1 MSSRTRS
8 TRSKTKG
15 GAGSSGNGFRQIIFG
30 PDATGLE
37 LLGLLMMSVAV
48 LIGLSILSYHASDY
62 ANVQSLSFRH
72 ILSFEKSPAL
82 LAKNWLGPVGALTS
96 QFFVYT
102 LFGYFSI
109 LIPVIMG
116 GVGWT
121 LLRRIPIQRYLWRGA
136 MFLWSMVIFSMASGW
151 LYIQAEPY
159 STAWAGNAGIAL
171 SRMLS
176 LITGNVG
183 SGVIVFLLSVI
194 TGVLL
199 LDADLQGTLDRV
211 QRWIHGLKMKF
222 QEWSEEWADKR
233 EQNAEKRALEKEQ
246 KQRAQEEEKQH
257 SLAETY
263 EDSIVVNRPK
273 PAAST
278 FGLGSQ
284 IMAGDA
290 DELDIEEDAIRT
302 ETPAWNPS
310 VTEGTSAGGSE
321 SAGDGESDWASQPL
335 DETDAPDIEIIVG
348 QGDEAAG
355 RRDLDRQNRENAG
368 EQTAFRYQFPPKDLL
383 EEGDVQEMVIDEEE
397 IRRNIKTIEDK
408 LEQHKI
414 AVKKREDGKSTTKA
428 IIGPTVTLYELYPE
442 DHVKISRIQSY
453 ANDLKMATASL
464 GIRII
469 APIPGKNAVGIE
481 VPNRHRQMVYIRSL
495 IDTKKFVETD
505 MDLPVVFGKTIDNEV
520 FMVDL
525 AKLPHLLMAGAT
537 GAGKSVG
544 INTII
549 TSLLYKVHPDN
560 LKFVMIDP
568 KKIELSLFRNIQHHY
583 LAYLPDAEEPVVT
596 DTSKALETLTSVT
609 AEMDDRYELLKM
621 AAVRDIKAYNKK
633 FKTGLL
639 EDELG
644 HRHLPYIVVL
654 IDELAD
660 LMITAGRQIEEPI
673 ARIAQLA
680 RAVGIH
686 LVIAT
691 QRPSVNV
698 ITGTIK
704 ANFPARIAY
713 QVASKVDSRTIL
725 DMGGADELV
734 GKGDMLFS
742 SGAGMTRV
750 QNAFV
755 STEEVERIAG
765 FIQNQKGYNQPF
777 LLPKVEEEGSEA
789 GSLDDIDDLF
799 KEAAKVVLLHQQ
811 GSVSLLQRKLKV
823 GYNRAGRLIDQ
834 LFSAGVVGPYQGS
847 SAREVLIQTEEEL
860 QHIFDE
866 IGV

>member
-1 MSSRTRS
+1 MPRSPRS
-8 TRSKTKG
+8 TRSTSK
-15 GAGSSGNGFRQIIFG
+15 SSTAPSETGFRQLMFG
-30 PDATGLE
+30 PNATGLE
-37 LLGLLMMSVAV
+37 LLGLLMMLVAI
-48 LIGLSILSYHASDY
+48 LLGLSMLSYHAADY
-62 ANVQSLSFRH
+62 ANVQAVSLRQ

-96 QFFVYT
+96 HFFVYT

-109 LIPVIMG
+109 LFTLIMG
-116 GVGWT
+116 GLGWA
-121 LLRRIPIQRYLWRGA
+121 LLRRKPVQNHVWRGA
-136 MFLWSMVIFSMASGW
+136 MLLWSMMVYSMASGW
-151 LYIQAEPY
+151 IYLQLEPY

-171 SRMLS
+171 ARMLE
-176 LITGNVG
+176 LITGTVG
-183 SGVIVFLLSVI
+183 SGVIAFLLAVI

-199 LDADLQGTLDRV
+199 LDADLQGSLDRV
-211 QRWIHGLKMKF
+211 QRWFHLLGLKI
-222 QEWSEEWADKR
+222 QEWKEIWQDKR
-233 EQNAEKRALEKEQ
+233 EESAARKAREKEEAER
-246 KQRAQEEEKQH
+246 KKLEE
-257 SLAETY
+257 SRY
-263 EDSIVVNRPK
+263 EDSIVRNQPETADRIQK
-273 PAAST
+273 AKSIST
-278 FGLGSQ
+278 APSAKAVATPSPEITEEITQPDDSDYFEAPNPGLS
-284 IMAGDA
+284 DA
-290 DELDIEEDAIRT
+290 PPQDE
-302 ETPAWNPS
+302 
-310 VTEGTSAGGSE
+310 VVGGE
-321 SAGDGESDWASQPL
+321 
-335 DETDAPDIEIIVG
+335 APDIEIIVG

-355 RRDLDRQNRENAG
+355 QRDLDRQNREKSG
-368 EQTAFRYQFPPKDLL
+368 EQTTFRYQFPPKDLL
-383 EEGDVQEMVIDEEE
+383 EDVDVEETVIDEEE

-428 IIGPTVTLYELYPE
+428 IVGPTVTLYELYPE

-481 VPNRHRQMVYIRSL
+481 VPNRHRQMVHIRSL

-583 LAYLPDAEEPVVT
+583 LAYLPDAEEPIVT
-596 DTSKALETLTSVT
+596 DTSKALETLNSVT

-633 FKTGLL
+633 FKSGVL

-725 DMGGADELV
+725 DSGGADELV

-777 LLPKVEEEGSEA
+777 LLPKVEEDGSEA